1 MDRKYIHKEM
11 LSTICHCVAV
21 VQSLSHVQLFA
32 TPWIQHAMLF
42 CPSLSHRVCLNS
54 CPLSQWCHPTISSSA
69 DSFLGLQSFSASGSF
84 LISQL
89 FERRGQSSGA
99 SVSASVLPMNIQG
112 WFPLASTGWISW
124 LSKGASRGCS
134 SSAVQKHQFGIREMK
149 TKTGA
154 RRHHFPILM
163 TNETK
168 HWISTT
174 VITQRWGLGDG
185 RATGTRIHAPENV
198 KPSSNSGKQ
207 LGAYI
212 IKHALTVW
220 FSNLTP
226 WHLSKRNESLCLP
239 ISVCTNIHSS
249 RPSEKQHKRP

>member
-1 MDRKYIHKEM
+1 MDRKYIHTEM
-11 LSTICHCVAV
+11 LSTIRQCVAV

-42 CPSLSHRVCLNS
+42 CLSVSHRVCLNS

-69 DSFLGLQSFSASGSF
+69 DSFLDLQSFSASGSF

-89 FERRGQSSGA
+89 FARRGQSSGA

-124 LSKGASRGCS
+124 LSKGSSRVFS
-134 SSAVQKHQFGIREMK
+134 NTAAQKHQFVIREMK

-163 TNETK
+163 TKKTKKLNVDNGDHPALRTGWWVSNE
-168 HWISTT
+168 
-174 VITQRWGLGDG
+174 
-185 RATGTRIHAPENV
+185 
-198 KPSSNSGKQ
+198 NSHMCSWECKMVQ
-207 LGAYI
+207 
-212 IKHALTVW
+212 
-220 FSNLTP
+220 
-226 WHLSKRNESLCLP
+226 
-239 ISVCTNIHSS
+239 
-249 RPSEKQHKRP
+249 

>member
-1 MDRKYIHKEM
+1 MDRKCIHKEM

-32 TPWIQHAMLF
+32 TPWIQHAILF
-42 CPSLSHRVCLNS
+42 CTSLSHRVCLNS

-89 FERRGQSSGA
+89 FARRGQSSGA
-99 SVSASVLPMNIQG
+99 SVSASVLPMYIQR
-112 WFPLASTGWISW
+112 WFPLALTGWISW

-198 KPSSNSGKQ
+198 KRSSNSGKQ

-226 WHLSKRNESLCLP
+226 WHLSNRNESLCLP

-249 RPSEKQHKRP
+249 RPSEKQHNRP